1 MNIRRIGR
9 MLGIALLLL
18 VIIIFVVIRFAE
30 QKMIF
35 FPTVFPGGY
44 WDTSFFPGQIE
55 DCSFRAE
62 DGVVL
67 HGWFAHAISSNIR
80 PRRTLL
86 FFHGNAGNITHRQ
99 TNIAYLIQRGLNV
112 FIFDYRGYGKSEG
125 KPSEQGVYADAVAA
139 YEYLAARKDVQPE
152 HIMFFGRS
160 LGGAVA
166 IELATRKPCEKL
178 IVESTFTSIQDMARE
193 IVGPIPVH
201 FLLRS
206 RFDSLSKIGTI
217 HTPLL
222 IIHGNQDTIIPFEH
236 GKRLF
241 AAANVPKFFYEIQGA
256 DHNNTY
262 ELGGTAYFNRL
273 TTFIYE

>member
-1 MNIRRIGR
+1 MEVDEHMTMTWLCTRLQRPVQSVESKDYEDENRAFSLLSSKKLTVNIRRIGR

-178 IVESTFTSIQDMARE
+178 IVESTFTRFKIWRERSSDPFRSI
-193 IVGPIPVH
+193 
-201 FLLRS
+201 FC
-206 RFDSLSKIGTI
+206 
-217 HTPLL
+217 
-222 IIHGNQDTIIPFEH
+222 
-236 GKRLF
+236 F
-241 AAANVPKFFYEIQGA
+241 AADSIHYRKLV
-256 DHNNTY
+256 
-262 ELGGTAYFNRL
+262 R
-273 TTFIYE
+273 FIRRY